1 MDERDKEA
9 LEQRGAPETEAE
21 AAVPGEA
28 PVSAADEL
36 RDLKDKYL
44 RLYAD
49 FENYKK
55 KVARDKEELVKYSNE
70 HLIYELLPSLDHL
83 EIALRHAGEENQS
96 ALVEGV
102 QRTLRE
108 LQRTLE
114 KFGLKPI
121 EAEGKPFDPNF
132 HHAMTQVDRDD
143 VAEKTVVEEFRKG
156 YTYRGKV
163 LRASLVAVSRKP
175 ASEEEAYKI
184 EINRGGKED
193 S

>member
-1 MDERDKEA
+1 MEEKDREA
-9 LEQRGAPETEAE
+9 LEQQQARGAADEG
-21 AAVPGEA
+21 AAGGEA
-28 PVSAADEL
+28 PVSEEDEL
-36 RDLKDKYL
+36 KELKDRYL

-83 EIALRHAGEENQS
+83 EIALRHAGQDNQS

-102 QRTLRE
+102 ERTLRE
-108 LQRTLE
+108 FQRTLE

-121 EAEGKPFDPNF
+121 EAMGKPFDPNF
-132 HHAMTQVDRDD
+132 HHAMTQVERDD

-156 YTYRGKV
+156 YTYRDKV
-163 LRASLVAVSRKP
+163 LRASMVAVSRKP
-175 ASEEEAYKI
+175 ASEEEAYNI